1 MIVLLQFVKLMK
13 FLFVFYLWLNEILW
27 TGYTSLC
34 NKLQEQGNLQSKK
47 EISYGRKKLS
57 VKRAEE
63 QADKLYRKQSDKQ
76 GNSFKQQDEE

>member
-1 MIVLLQFVKLMK
+1 MK
-13 FLFVFYLWLNEILW
+13 FCGLGILLYV
-27 TGYTSLC
+27 TNYKC
-34 NKLQEQGNLQSKK
+34 KGNLQSKK

>member
-1 MIVLLQFVKLMK
+1 MK
-13 FLFVFYLWLNEILW
+13 

-34 NKLQEQGNLQSKK
+34 SNYKCKGNLQSKK

>member
-1 MIVLLQFVKLMK
+1 MK
-13 FLFVFYLWLNEILW
+13 FCGLGILLYVAI
-27 TGYTSLC
+27 T
-34 NKLQEQGNLQSKK
+34 NAGNLQSKK

>member
-1 MIVLLQFVKLMK
+1 M
-13 FLFVFYLWLNEILW
+13 
-27 TGYTSLC
+27 
-34 NKLQEQGNLQSKK
+34 QGNLQSKK

-76 GNSFKQQDEE
+76 GNGFQQQDEE

>member
-1 MIVLLQFVKLMK
+1 M
-13 FLFVFYLWLNEILW
+13 
-27 TGYTSLC
+27 
-34 NKLQEQGNLQSKK
+34 QGNLQMQK
-47 EISYGRKKLS
+47 GRLVMAEKNLS

>member
-1 MIVLLQFVKLMK
+1 MA
-13 FLFVFYLWLNEILW
+13 E
-27 TGYTSLC
+27 
-34 NKLQEQGNLQSKK
+34 
-47 EISYGRKKLS
+47 KKLS